1 MPVNKP
7 RDEPIIIRQHQETSS
22 AQHRSAPAEH
32 SSLRC
37 ARRRVFVTAGSLRVT
52 AGSLRRG
59 ANPTL
64 LSWLSIVIGVAFW
77 QALASQV
84 SGFILPAPLSVVMSL
99 ADREF
104 LARLI
109 PAFGSFLLSMLV
121 GFAISLAVAIP
132 LGIALG
138 RSERLRRM
146 FEPSIT
152 AIYAIPPV
160 AFVPFLVVWF
170 GLFFEARVAL
180 VVLMTVFD
188 VLLVVI
194 AGARDLR
201 PGVIDVG
208 RSFGAS
214 RAARLRLIVLPALSP
229 FLLAGLRVGI
239 ARAINGT
246 ITAEL
251 FFAAVNLGRLIKRA
265 SQNFDTATVLLIVLL
280 VSILGLVSQ
289 LLIGW
294 LERRYMPWHART

>member
-1 MPVNKP
+1 M
-7 RDEPIIIRQHQETSS
+7 
-22 AQHRSAPAEH
+22 
-32 SSLRC
+32 
-37 ARRRVFVTAGSLRVT
+37 RRVRRDTGVSMPAV
-52 AGSLRRG
+52 RRG
-59 ANPTL
+59 TNPAA
-64 LSWLSIVIGVAFW
+64 LSALSIVVGIALW
-77 QALASQV
+77 QALAAQV
-84 SGFILPAPLSVVMSL
+84 SGFILPSPWSVLSSL
-99 ADREF
+99 ADPGF
-104 LARLI
+104 LARLL

-121 GFAISLAVAIP
+121 GFAISLAIAIP

-146 FEPSIT
+146 FEPGIT

-194 AGARDLR
+194 AGARDVRSGL
-201 PGVIDVG
+201 IDVG

-214 RAARLRLIVLPALSP
+214 RGARLRLIVLPAVAP
-229 FLLAGLRVGI
+229 FLLSGLRVGI

-251 FFAAVNLGRLIKRA
+251 FFAAVNMGRLIKRA

-280 VSILGLVSQ
+280 VSILGLFSQ
-289 LLIGW
+289 WLIGW
-294 LERRYMPWHART
+294 IERRFMPWHAKG

>member
-1 MPVNKP
+1 MRRIRRETAVSMPAV
-7 RDEPIIIRQHQETSS
+7 
-22 AQHRSAPAEH
+22 
-32 SSLRC
+32 
-37 ARRRVFVTAGSLRVT
+37 
-52 AGSLRRG
+52 RRG
-59 ANPTL
+59 TNQTA
-64 LSWLSIVIGVAFW
+64 LSALSIVVGIALW
-77 QALASQV
+77 QALAIQV
-84 SGFILPAPLSVVMSL
+84 SGFILPSPLSVLSSL
-99 ADREF
+99 AEPGF
-104 LARLI
+104 LAQLL
-109 PAFGSFLLSMLV
+109 PAFGSFLLSMLL
-121 GFAISLAVAIP
+121 GFAISLAIAVP

-194 AGARDLR
+194 AGARDVRSGL
-201 PGVIDVG
+201 IDVG

-214 RAARLRLIVLPALSP
+214 PSARLRLIVLPAVTP

-251 FFAAVNLGRLIKRA
+251 FFAAANLGKLIKRA
-265 SQNFDTATVLLIVLL
+265 SQNFDTAMVLLIVLL
-280 VSILGLVSQ
+280 VSILGLFSQ
-289 LLIGW
+289 WFIGW
-294 LERRYMPWHART
+294 IERRDMPWHARG

>member
-1 MPVNKP
+1 
-7 RDEPIIIRQHQETSS
+7 
-22 AQHRSAPAEH
+22 
-32 SSLRC
+32 
-37 ARRRVFVTAGSLRVT
+37 
-52 AGSLRRG
+52 
-59 ANPTL
+59 
-64 LSWLSIVIGVAFW
+64 
-77 QALASQV
+77 
-84 SGFILPAPLSVVMSL
+84 
-99 ADREF
+99 
-104 LARLI
+104 
-109 PAFGSFLLSMLV
+109 
-121 GFAISLAVAIP
+121 
-132 LGIALG
+132 
-138 RSERLRRM
+138 
-146 FEPSIT
+146 
-152 AIYAIPPV
+152 
-160 AFVPFLVVWF
+160 VPFLVVWF

-294 LERRYMPWHART
+294 LERRYMPWHARN